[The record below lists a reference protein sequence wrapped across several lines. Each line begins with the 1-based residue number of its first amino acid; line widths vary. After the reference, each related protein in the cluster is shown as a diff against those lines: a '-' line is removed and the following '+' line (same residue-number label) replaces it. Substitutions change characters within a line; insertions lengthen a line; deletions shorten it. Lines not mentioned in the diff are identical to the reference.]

1 MRATLAPEDD
11 LLADALRGPS
21 SADAARSLAYWRAR
35 LERLPRRRVA
45 ARREARAMI
54 LTWEERV
61 RRAEI
66 ERYGGGPLG
75 RVLAAV
81 AVVRGERPGAVVRR
95 VVGWLVPRRILSGL
109 VACVLVA
116 AVTFGVVLGVIA
128 ARLL

>member
-1 MRATLAPEDD
+1 MRATLAPEDK
-11 LLADALRGPS
+11 LLADGLRGPS
-21 SADAARSLAYWRAR
+21 PADAARSLAYWRAR

-54 LTWEERV
+54 VTWEERV

-75 RVLAAV
+75 RMLAAV

-95 VVGWLVPRRILSGL
+95 TARWLVPRRVLTGL
-109 VACVLVA
+109 ATCVLVG